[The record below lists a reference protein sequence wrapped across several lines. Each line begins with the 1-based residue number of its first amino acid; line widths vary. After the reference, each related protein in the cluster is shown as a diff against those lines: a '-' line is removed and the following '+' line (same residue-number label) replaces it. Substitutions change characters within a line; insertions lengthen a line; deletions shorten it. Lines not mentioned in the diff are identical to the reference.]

1 MNLKYMVEID
11 TLYIYF
17 DSEIPKIMIPSTF
30 SDQVGV
36 FVDKKTQKKICGYEV
51 EGASTFFLENIKSF
65 NFNLKQLIAAGIY
78 FIRLSNGLSQEK
90 MASELGVSLSSYKS
104 VEKAEQNFTLD
115 TFESINIKFPKMK
128 KIVAENLLA
137 S

>member
-1 MNLKYMVEID
+1 MNLKYMPEID

-17 DSEIPKIMIPSTF
+17 DSEIPKIMVPSEF
-30 SDQVGV
+30 SEQVGV
-36 FVDKKTQKKICGYEV
+36 FVDKKTRKLICGYEV
-51 EGASTFFLENIKSF
+51 EGASEFFLENIHSF

-78 FIRLSNGLSQEK
+78 FIRVSGGLSQEK
-90 MASELGVSLSSYKS
+90 MAAELDVSLSSYKS

-115 TFESINIKFPKMK
+115 TFESINVKFPKMK